1 MTASN
6 ALTALPREVV
16 GKSSAKLGHVGQI
29 PAVLYGRGR
38 DPLSIAIDRH
48 EFELFSAHHSGAAL
62 VELKVKGEKKPVNA
76 MVREIQRSPIKGT
89 VLHVDFVAV
98 SMTEKVH
105 ASLPLHLVND
115 PAGVRAGGVLTINLH
130 ELNVEALPGDLPEFI
145 EWDVTDL
152 EMGETLLVGDV
163 KPPKGIELLDD
174 AEATIASVQAPRVE
188 VEEVE
193 GEEAVEPEL
202 IGAKDEAEE

>member
-6 ALTALPREVV
+6 ELTALPREIV
-16 GKSSAKLGHVGQI
+16 GKSSSKLGHVGQI

-48 EFELFSAHHSGAAL
+48 AFELFSAHHSGAAL

-130 ELNVEALPGDLPEFI
+130 ELSVEALPGDLPEFL
-145 EWDVTDL
+145 EWDVAGL

-163 KPPKGIELLDD
+163 KPPKGIEVLDD

-188 VEEVE
+188 VEAVE
-193 GEEAVEPEL
+193 GEEAAEPEL